1 VVFMSLNKRQC
12 FDCNQN
18 DSASH
23 RTFFRKGSVLIFFKK
38 GFGLWQA
45 IMIILII
52 SGLMV
57 VVLKYSRIA
66 AEHTADTYVREQLEL
81 YLNSVV
87 EMTLLEIS
95 LRPKTNCVTNDY
107 SPATVTKKKVVYSA
121 NVDVTKYYLLS
132 GVSEFG
138 VNNSL
143 CSATIVDIESEETH
157 GMVLLEVEALA
168 TVDGNVTSRILR
180 RTLQRP

>member
-1 VVFMSLNKRQC
+1 MKFL
-12 FDCNQN
+12 
-18 DSASH
+18 
-23 RTFFRKGSVLIFFKK
+23 KK

-57 VVLKYSRIA
+57 VVLQYSRIA
-66 AEHTADTYVREQLEL
+66 AKHTSDTYVREQLEL

-95 LRPKTNCVTNDY
+95 QRNRSVSGCLSAP
-107 SPATVTKKKVVYSA
+107 SSLSTVTKKGVSYSA
-121 NVDVTKYYLLS
+121 NVSIKRYYLYKDENCGPALS
-132 GVSEFG
+132 HYIQ
-138 VNNSL
+138 
-143 CSATIVDIESEETH
+143 TPETH
-157 GMVLLEVEALA
+157 GMVLMEIEALA
-168 TVDGNVTSRILR
+168 TVDGNTTARILR

>member
-1 VVFMSLNKRQC
+1 MTS
-12 FDCNQN
+12 
-18 DSASH
+18 
-23 RTFFRKGSVLIFFKK
+23 FKK

-57 VVLKYSRIA
+57 VVIKYSRIA
-66 AEHTADTYVREQLEL
+66 AKHTADTYVREQLEL

-95 LRPKTNCVTNDY
+95 LRDKTTCLSAFSAPTI
-107 SPATVTKKKVVYSA
+107 TKKKVTYSA
-121 NVDVTKYYLLS
+121 DINVTKYYLLN
-132 GVSEFG
+132 GITEFG
-138 VNNSL
+138 SCASSIQNIQSQ
-143 CSATIVDIESEETH
+143 ETH
-157 GMVLLEVEALA
+157 GMVLLEIEALA
-168 TVDGNVTSRILR
+168 TVDGNTTSRILR

>member
-1 VVFMSLNKRQC
+1 MKCSAFLTKR
-12 FDCNQN
+12 
-18 DSASH
+18 
-23 RTFFRKGSVLIFFKK
+23 K

-57 VVLKYSRIA
+57 VVLKYSSIA
-66 AEHTADTYVREQLEL
+66 AKHTEDTYIREQLEL

-87 EMTLLEIS
+87 EMVLLHIS
-95 LRPKTNCVTNDY
+95 LQDKTVCVNNYT
-107 SPATVTKKKVVYSA
+107 PPVVTKNGVSYSG
-121 NVDVTKYYLLS
+121 NVDIKSYYLLN

-138 VNNSL
+138 S
-143 CSATIVDIESEETH
+143 CAATIENIQTQESH
-157 GMVLLEVEALA
+157 GMVLMEVEVEA
-168 TVDGNVTSRILR
+168 TQEGNVTSRILR

>member
-1 VVFMSLNKRQC
+1 MKIS
-12 FDCNQN
+12 
-18 DSASH
+18 
-23 RTFFRKGSVLIFFKK
+23 KK

-52 SGLMV
+52 SGLMM

-66 AEHTADTYVREQLEL
+66 AEHTADTYVRQQLEL

-95 LRPKTNCVTNDY
+95 LRDKTNCISNDY
-107 SPATVTKKKVVYSA
+107 SPPTVEKRKVIYSA
-121 NVDVTKYYLLS
+121 NVEVTKYYLLS
-132 GVSEFG
+132 GVPEFG
-138 VNNSL
+138 INNVN
-143 CSATIVDIESEETH
+143 CSAMIINIESEETH
-157 GMVLLEVEALA
+157 GMVMIEIEALA
-168 TVDGNVTSRILR
+168 TIDGNVISRILR

>member
-1 VVFMSLNKRQC
+1 MRY
-12 FDCNQN
+12 
-18 DSASH
+18 
-23 RTFFRKGSVLIFFKK
+23 FKK

-57 VVLKYSRIA
+57 VVLQYSRIA
-66 AEHTADTYVREQLEL
+66 AKHTSDTYVREQLEL

-95 LRPKTNCVTNDY
+95 QRNRSTLGCLSAPSGLV
-107 SPATVTKKKVVYSA
+107 TVTKKGVSYSA
-121 NVDVTKYYLLS
+121 NVQIKRYYLLTGS
-132 GVSEFG
+132 LDADYCGV
-138 VNNSL
+138 L
-143 CSATIVDIESEETH
+143 TQPIQTPETH
-157 GMVLLEVEALA
+157 GMVLMEIEALA
-168 TVDGNVTSRILR
+168 TVDGNTTARILR

>member
-1 VVFMSLNKRQC
+1 M
-12 FDCNQN
+12 
-18 DSASH
+18 
-23 RTFFRKGSVLIFFKK
+23 KK

-66 AEHTADTYVREQLEL
+66 AKHTADTYVREQLEL

-87 EMTLLEIS
+87 EMTLLTIS
-95 LRPKTNCVTNDY
+95 LQDKTTCVSNY
-107 SPATVTKKKVVYSA
+107 VPPVVSKNGVVYSG
-121 NVDVTKYYLLS
+121 NVDIKSYYLFN
-132 GVSEFG
+132 GISEFG
-138 VNNSL
+138 S
-143 CSATIVDIESEETH
+143 CAATIESIQTQETH
-157 GMVLLEVEALA
+157 GMVLMEIEAVA
-168 TVDGNVTSRILR
+168 TQDGNITSRILR

>member
-1 VVFMSLNKRQC
+1 
-12 FDCNQN
+12 
-18 DSASH
+18 
-23 RTFFRKGSVLIFFKK
+23 
-38 GFGLWQA
+38 
-45 IMIILII
+45 MIILII
-52 SGLMV
+52 SGLMI

-81 YLNSVV
+81 YLNSAI

-95 LRPKTNCVTNDY
+95 LRDKTSCLNTY
-107 SPATVTKKKVVYSA
+107 TPPSVTKKKTVYSA
-121 NVDVTKYYLLS
+121 NVNVTKYYLLN
-132 GVSEFG
+132 GIGEFG
-138 VNNSL
+138 S
-143 CSATIVDIESEETH
+143 CSAVIENIESEETH

>member
-1 VVFMSLNKRQC
+1 MKTFI
-12 FDCNQN
+12 
-18 DSASH
+18 H
-23 RTFFRKGSVLIFFKK
+23 RRFLKK

-57 VVLKYSRIA
+57 VVLQYSKIA
-66 AEHTADTYVREQLEL
+66 AKHTSDTYTREQLEL

-95 LRPKTNCVTNDY
+95 KRDRKISGCLSTP
-107 SPATVTKKKVVYSA
+107 SGLIPVTKKGVSYSA
-121 NVDVTKYYLLS
+121 NVQIKRYYLLA
-132 GVSEFG
+132 G
-138 VNNSL
+138 SL
-143 CSATIVDIESEETH
+143 DAGYCGGLTQPIETPETH
-157 GMVLLEVEALA
+157 GMVLMEIEALA
-168 TVDGNVTSRILR
+168 TVDGNTTARILR

>member
-1 VVFMSLNKRQC
+1 MKR
-12 FDCNQN
+12 
-18 DSASH
+18 
-23 RTFFRKGSVLIFFKK
+23 

-66 AEHTADTYVREQLEL
+66 AKHTADTYVREQLEL

-87 EMTLLEIS
+87 EMTLLRIS
-95 LRPKTNCVTNDY
+95 LQDKTTCVSNY
-107 SPATVTKKKVVYSA
+107 IPPIVSKNGVVYSG
-121 NVDVTKYYLLS
+121 NVDVKSYYLLN
-132 GVSEFG
+132 GISEFG
-138 VNNSL
+138 S
-143 CSATIVDIESEETH
+143 CAATIENIQTQETH
-157 GMVLLEVEALA
+157 GMVLMEIEAVA
-168 TVDGNVTSRILR
+168 TQDGNITSRILR

>member
-1 VVFMSLNKRQC
+1 M
-12 FDCNQN
+12 
-18 DSASH
+18 
-23 RTFFRKGSVLIFFKK
+23 TFLKK

-57 VVLKYSRIA
+57 VVLQYSRIA
-66 AEHTADTYVREQLEL
+66 AKHTSDTYVREQLEL

-95 LRPKTNCVTNDY
+95 LRDKSVCLSSYTP
-107 SPATVTKKKVVYSA
+107 PTVTKKKIVYSA
-121 NVDVTKYYLLS
+121 NVNIGAYYLLS

-138 VNNSL
+138 S
-143 CSATIVDIESEETH
+143 CAATIENIQTPETH
-157 GMVLLEVEALA
+157 GMVLMEIEALA
-168 TVDGNVTSRILR
+168 TVDGNTTARILR

>member
-1 VVFMSLNKRQC
+1 MKIEHLKKR
-12 FDCNQN
+12 
-18 DSASH
+18 
-23 RTFFRKGSVLIFFKK
+23 K

-57 VVLKYSRIA
+57 VVMKYSRIA

-87 EMTLLEIS
+87 EMTLLTIS
-95 LRPKTNCVTNDY
+95 LQDKSSCVSSY
-107 SPATVTKKKVVYSA
+107 IPPVVTKKGVTYSG
-121 NVDVTKYYLLS
+121 NVDVKSYYLFN
-132 GVSEFG
+132 GVSEFA
-138 VNNSL
+138 S
-143 CSATIVDIESEETH
+143 CAATIESIQTQETH
-157 GMVLLEVEALA
+157 GMALMEIEVIA
-168 TVDGNVTSRILR
+168 TQDGNVTSRILR